1 MSTPAS
7 RGASSLRAPAW
18 GTFAA
23 SGATRDARLID
34 DSPGSEAPLI
44 AERAAARGRFATE
57 GGDERVDVQNAFEL
71 QPREP
76 DRPAGTLSHGRSLD
90 RLKRHAETDHPES
103 GTGLS
108 PPVFCAPALV
118 AGHDAPLIDERAT
131 ALQRKVAM
139 RTPV

>member
-1 MSTPAS
+1 MSAPV
-7 RGASSLRAPAW
+7 RRARHP
-18 GTFAA
+18 FA
-23 SGATRDARLID
+23 
-34 DSPGSEAPLI
+34 
-44 AERAAARGRFATE
+44 
-57 GGDERVDVQNAFEL
+57 L

>member
-1 MSTPAS
+1 MSAPV
-7 RGASSLRAPAW
+7 RRAGHP
-18 GTFAA
+18 FA
-23 SGATRDARLID
+23 
-34 DSPGSEAPLI
+34 
-44 AERAAARGRFATE
+44 
-57 GGDERVDVQNAFEL
+57 L

-131 ALQRKVAM
+131 PRCRIATEGGDAHAGVKRALPVRVPAS
-139 RTPV
+139 RTGSNAGTSTRLATD